1 MYTETRFTNEQPGRP
16 MNEAARGA
24 GFSRRGLLAVGTG
37 AALLPLAWPR
47 GPALAAPGV
56 LRAAISGYNV
66 INTLDPAVAALIPE
80 YYVIWGLYNGLL
92 KFDAQMRPVPD
103 LAESYRVADDGAL
116 EFKLRAG
123 VKFHDG
129 SDLTADDVKFTFER
143 LLDENTKSPN
153 RSKVSAISAIEVPD
167 SLTVRIKTS
176 APFAPLLTFLT
187 NARTGTQILPR
198 KAFMADPAGF
208 GRKPIGTGPYRLR
221 SWEAN
226 QALKLSAFPE
236 YFGTAPKIG
245 EVEIPLIAEETSG
258 VTALLGRQVDL
269 TSTAPFADIPALE
282 KNAAVKVLKQ
292 PGLNTRFLS
301 VNNLKPPF
309 DDVHFRRAV
318 SLAIN
323 RDVLVR
329 VVLFGEGFATPGLIP
344 PSLTAAY
351 DPAPKPL
358 STFNAARARDELAK
372 SKYGPGTKA
381 TILTWGSG
389 WWKRIGEVVAA
400 QVNQVLGTQL
410 SVEVTEAN
418 TVFSRIRAGDYQA
431 GTWGWLGMIDPD
443 EYSYDLL
450 HSEGW
455 RNFAGYKNPKL
466 DAMLVQARQELD
478 PAKRG
483 ALYRESE
490 HLWIEDMPV
499 IPLFCSN
506 VQNLLAANVSGFT
519 QLPYS
524 NFGDQFANISIG

>member
-1 MYTETRFTNEQPGRP
+1 
-16 MNEAARGA
+16 MNEAMRGA
-24 GFSRRGLLAVGTG
+24 GVSRRGVLLGGLGAAGTSLLAPGR
-37 AALLPLAWPR
+37 A
-47 GPALAAPGV
+47 ALAAPGV
-56 LRAAISGYNV
+56 LRAAIAGYNV
-66 INTLDPAVAALIPE
+66 INSLDPATAALIPE

-92 KFDAQMRPVPD
+92 KFDAKMQIVPD
-103 LAESYRVADDGAL
+103 LAESYRVAEDGAL
-116 EFKLRAG
+116 EFKLRPN

-129 SDLTADDVKFTFER
+129 STLTSDDVKFTLER

-167 SLTVRIKTS
+167 ALTVRIRTS

-198 KAFMADPAGF
+198 KAVSADPAGF
-208 GRKPIGTGPYRLR
+208 ARKPIGTGPYMLK

-226 QALKLSAFPE
+226 QALKLAAFGE
-236 YFGTAPKIG
+236 YFGGAPRIP

-258 VTALLGRQVDL
+258 VTALLGKQVDI

-301 VNNLKPPF
+301 LNNLKPPF

-344 PSLTAAY
+344 PSLNAAY

-358 STFNAARARDELAK
+358 STFNAARAKEELAK

-381 TILTWGSG
+381 TIITWGSG

-400 QVNQVLGTQL
+400 QVNQVLGIQL
-410 SVEVTEAN
+410 QVEVNEAN
-418 TVFSRIRAGDYQA
+418 TVFSRIRSGDYQA
-431 GTWGWLGMIDPD
+431 GTWGWLGMIDAD

-455 RNFAGYKNPKL
+455 RNFAGYKNPRL
-466 DAMLVQARQELD
+466 DALLIQARRELD
-478 PAKRG
+478 PVKRG
-483 ALYRESE
+483 ALYRQSE

-506 VQNLLAANVSGFT
+506 VHNLLASNVSGFA

-524 NFGDQFANISIG
+524 NFADQFANISLG

>member
-1 MYTETRFTNEQPGRP
+1 MTEQSPR
-16 MNEAARGA
+16 AALSRRALMGA
-24 GFSRRGLLAVGTG
+24 GAGLASA
-37 AALLPLAWPR
+37 AALGWPR
-47 GPALAAPGV
+47 GPALAAPTT

-80 YYVIWGLYNGLL
+80 YYVIWSLYNGLL
-92 KFDAQMRPVPD
+92 KLDAQMRPVPD
-103 LAESYRVADDGAL
+103 LAESVTVAGDGQI
-116 EFKLRAG
+116 EFKLRQG

-129 SDLTADDVKFTFER
+129 SVLTSDDVKFTLER
-143 LLDENTKSPN
+143 LLDEATKSPN
-153 RSKVSAISAIEVPD
+153 RSKVSAISQIDLPD
-167 SLTVRIKTS
+167 AQTVRLRTS
-176 APFAPLLTFLT
+176 APFAPLLTFLS

-208 GRKPIGTGPYRLR
+208 GRKPIGTGAYRLR
-221 SWEAN
+221 SWEPN
-226 QALKLSAFPE
+226 QALKLSAFAD
-236 YFGTAPKIG
+236 YFGGAPRIP

-258 VTALLGRQVDL
+258 VTALLGKQVDI

-282 KNAAVKVLKQ
+282 KRTDIKVMKQ

-301 VNNLKPPF
+301 LNNRKPPF

-329 VVLFGEGFATPGLIP
+329 VVLFGEGVATPGLIP

-358 STFNAARARDELAK
+358 STFNAARAKEELAK
-372 SKYGPGTKA
+372 SKYGPGTKG

-389 WWKRIGEVVAA
+389 WWKRTAEVVLA

-410 SVEVTEAN
+410 NVEVTEAN
-418 TVFSRIRAGDYQA
+418 TVFARIRAGDYQA

-455 RNFAGYKNPKL
+455 RNFAGYSNPKL
-466 DAMLVQARQELD
+466 DALLVQARQELD

-483 ALYRESE
+483 TLYRQSE
-490 HLWIEDMPV
+490 ALWIDDMPV

-506 VQNLLAANVSGFT
+506 IHNLLAGNASGFT

-524 NFGDQFANISIG
+524 NFGDQFASMSLG